1 MPLRFPR
8 PVMALIATG
17 VATVSIGLSALPA
30 SADQVRNQ
38 EWWLSSLH
46 ISAAWTTS
54 QGAGVTVA
62 VLSDGVNASVA
73 DLAGAV
79 TTAPATPGAPTA
91 SGRYAGEQGTPTASL
106 IAGRGHGPG
115 RSAGVIG
122 VAPKARILSI
132 PVTLPAD
139 DPLLAQSSAAA
150 AIPDAIAAGIRY
162 AVKHGAR
169 VIDLPIDPGQAG
181 SNGTGG
187 VAAAAG
193 GSAAERAA
201 VGYALANNVV
211 LVAPAGDNEA
221 AGDAANYPAAYS
233 GVIAVGAFDSGFN
246 KAAWSSHQSYVTL
259 AAAGAGVIA
268 ANNAGGYTTMNSTTA
283 ASAEVSGVVA
293 LIRSRYP
300 GLTVAEVRQALITT
314 STYRRS
320 GGLAIGSGYGAVNAR
335 QAMTA
340 AARLAGPSAP
350 RAAAGALAR
359 NAPAP
364 PAPASGQGFGA
375 QMLRATE
382 VSAGLLIVLLL
393 LIAAY
398 AAIGRRRHRDEP
410 AIATEWMHRPGQ
422 SRYPQAGSD
431 ADRMLELFAAPALP
445 PPPTAL
451 QGGAGV
457 RGGRY
462 GSKPAGG
469 GVFAPVTGRDATRS
483 SGHQAGEPG
492 ADEPATGEAA
502 ASSGWLSHGP
512 ASRAVDRH
520 ASVSG
525 APPWEPAAAPA
536 GELPW
541 ATAPGRHGGPPV
553 AGRSAQQAPTYS
565 GDPDY
570 DPAGPVSRAGQFDAE
585 PAVGGYSSPDRG
597 GAPGGY
603 RSPPEAGVPSG
614 PPAVGDYRSPTGS
627 GAPSGAHSRPRY
639 GPPVDP
645 TSPVGYGSDSADPRG
660 APSGLPMRQP
670 RVGRPSDPG
679 QRSPSGSLWE
689 PASRETSLTG
699 DPAEYRDQGY
709 DAAGRPIFAWDAD
722 WPQTDPG
729 E

>member
-1 MPLRFPR
+1 MSIPLHGGQDSVPLRFPR

-30 SADQVRNQ
+30 AADQVRNQ

-62 VLSDGVNASVA
+62 ILSDGVNASVA

-233 GVIAVGAFDSGFN
+233 GVIA
-246 KAAWSSHQSYVTL
+246 
-259 AAAGAGVIA
+259 
-268 ANNAGGYTTMNSTTA
+268 ANNAGGHTTMNSTTA

-300 GLTVAEVRQALITT
+300 GLTVAEVRQALIT
-314 STYRRS
+314 
-320 GGLAIGSGYGAVNAR
+320 
-335 QAMTA
+335 
-340 AARLAGPSAP
+340 
-350 RAAAGALAR
+350 
-359 NAPAP
+359 
-364 PAPASGQGFGA
+364 
-375 QMLRATE
+375 
-382 VSAGLLIVLLL
+382 
-393 LIAAY
+393 
-398 AAIGRRRHRDEP
+398 
-410 AIATEWMHRPGQ
+410 
-422 SRYPQAGSD
+422 
-431 ADRMLELFAAPALP
+431 
-445 PPPTAL
+445 
-451 QGGAGV
+451 
-457 RGGRY
+457 
-462 GSKPAGG
+462 
-469 GVFAPVTGRDATRS
+469 
-483 SGHQAGEPG
+483 
-492 ADEPATGEAA
+492 
-502 ASSGWLSHGP
+502 
-512 ASRAVDRH
+512 
-520 ASVSG
+520 
-525 APPWEPAAAPA
+525 
-536 GELPW
+536 
-541 ATAPGRHGGPPV
+541 
-553 AGRSAQQAPTYS
+553 
-565 GDPDY
+565 
-570 DPAGPVSRAGQFDAE
+570 
-585 PAVGGYSSPDRG
+585 
-597 GAPGGY
+597 
-603 RSPPEAGVPSG
+603 
-614 PPAVGDYRSPTGS
+614 
-627 GAPSGAHSRPRY
+627 
-639 GPPVDP
+639 
-645 TSPVGYGSDSADPRG
+645 
-660 APSGLPMRQP
+660 
-670 RVGRPSDPG
+670 
-679 QRSPSGSLWE
+679 
-689 PASRETSLTG
+689 
-699 DPAEYRDQGY
+699 
-709 DAAGRPIFAWDAD
+709 
-722 WPQTDPG
+722 
-729 E
+729 